1 LRTSDNPLY
10 REAAVDAIVI
20 TFDLVDMTPEQ
31 YAQLAAELAPSFAA
45 LPGLL
50 TKIWLTDTD
59 HGQRGGFYLFDD
71 AAAAEGFLKSAL
83 ALGVAQNP
91 HFAHFTAQRFT
102 VDQATT
108 AMTQSKI
115 KVVPDVDPGWSQE
128 GW

>member
-1 LRTSDNPLY
+1 
-10 REAAVDAIVI
+10 VHAIVM

-31 YAQLAAELAPSFAA
+31 YAQLSAELAPSFAA

-59 HGQRGGFYLFDD
+59 RGRCGGLYLFDD
-71 AAAAEGFLKSAL
+71 DATAEGFLKSAL

-91 HFAHFTAQRFT
+91 HFASCTAQRFM

-108 AMTQSKI
+108 AMTQPKI
-115 KVVPDVDPGWSQE
+115 MVVPALDPGWPQE

>member
-1 LRTSDNPLY
+1 
-10 REAAVDAIVI
+10 VHAIVM

-31 YAQLAAELAPSFAA
+31 YAQLSAELAPSFAA

-59 HGQRGGFYLFDD
+59 RGRCGGFYLFDD
-71 AAAAEGFLKSAL
+71 DATAEGFLKSAL

-91 HFAHFTAQRFT
+91 HFASCTAQRFM

-108 AMTQSKI
+108 AMTQPKI
-115 KVVPDVDPGWSQE
+115 MVVPALDPGWPQE